1 MKRNW
6 NIDIKP
12 ATGTFQLNFHIA
24 SDAAATSTQS
34 ESNLTNKKQRFR
46 FLNNKKENEV
56 LMTIYNI
63 FSGTEWT
70 NSTNWCT
77 DLPHSMWYGISTN
90 KTGNIT
96 EISLSSNN
104 MSGSLSEVAT
114 DLLYLKSLTSVDIS
128 NNLLYGC
135 KTASV
140 LKLTKELVWFD
151 FSGNKDITTFWR
163 FRRQEQ
169 GSSSSSTSSTCSSIS
184 PAIST
189 TRICSSTAPALTKSK
204 PLGYV
209 HISSNVL
216 TPETCASIV
225 ASSELH
231 ASNTSGWLTNRH
243 HLYKTTDIDV
253 KCSALLIDMCNHE
266 LKDRILPT
274 IASNFNIT
282 DVSILEMD
290 DLFVVKYEYSS
301 RSSSKTKTQIELE
314 PHRDDSILSFV
325 VSLNQEY
332 KGGGTTFVEHNPLYI
347 AAPKKAGTMV
357 SFCGKQKHAGNAI
370 TSGVRYILAGFVK
383 IRDDKINHLLTSMA
397 REMYPIE
404 DKMKKASRNVTDAAK

>member
-189 TRICSSTAPALTKSK
+189 TRICSSTAPALTT
-204 PLGYV
+204 LF
-209 HISSNVL
+209 
-216 TPETCASIV
+216 TC
-225 ASSELH
+225 
-231 ASNTSGWLTNRH
+231 
-243 HLYKTTDIDV
+243 
-253 KCSALLIDMCNHE
+253 
-266 LKDRILPT
+266 
-274 IASNFNIT
+274 
-282 DVSILEMD
+282 
-290 DLFVVKYEYSS
+290 S
-301 RSSSKTKTQIELE
+301 RRL
-314 PHRDDSILSFV
+314 
-325 VSLNQEY
+325 
-332 KGGGTTFVEHNPLYI
+332 
-347 AAPKKAGTMV
+347 
-357 SFCGKQKHAGNAI
+357 
-370 TSGVRYILAGFVK
+370 
-383 IRDDKINHLLTSMA
+383 
-397 REMYPIE
+397 
-404 DKMKKASRNVTDAAK
+404 